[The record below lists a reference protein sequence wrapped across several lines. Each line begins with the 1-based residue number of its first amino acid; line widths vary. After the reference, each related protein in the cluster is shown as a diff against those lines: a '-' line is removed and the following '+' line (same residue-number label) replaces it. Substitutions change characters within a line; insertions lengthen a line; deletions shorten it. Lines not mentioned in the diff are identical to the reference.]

1 MDYQNLKNMCSKF
14 SAAWNRLAC
23 LCEITWIEMFDL
35 FMNPFN
41 WEELH
46 RKAENCNLTWK
57 SAWSR
62 ISRACSCLEPT
73 IVNQCYDHSQ
83 TTGLLIMAPPTNM
96 GERTG
101 WNYHASP
108 WLIRIRTFRTRKIR
122 KILFRTFSS
131 LVHLFTSL
139 FDGKRF
145 SVKICVPFTAPKNV
159 EWVFAKRHLSRSR
172 NKIC

>member
-1 MDYQNLKNMCSKF
+1 MDYQNLKKMCSKF

-83 TTGLLIMAPPTNM
+83 TPGLLIMAPPTNM

-108 WLIRIRTFRTRKIR
+108 WLIRIRTFRTHKMRKIP
-122 KILFRTFSS
+122 IQDVFLPSS
-131 LVHLFTSL
+131 SFYITGWWKTISCKNLCAFYSP
-139 FDGKRF
+139 KKCQM
-145 SVKICVPFTAPKNV
+145 SIC
-159 EWVFAKRHLSRSR
+159 
-172 NKIC
+172 